1 MGPMKKPGQVATDRA
16 RKLFLRHGGVLRTN
30 DALRGG
36 INPATL
42 YAMRDAGV
50 VTALTRGVYHLQEVP
65 LTGSEDMVAV
75 AHRIPRAR
83 ICLISA
89 LAFHGI
95 TTQIPHEVYCA
106 IPRDIHRPRLDYP
119 PVRFFRFSRESYEDG
134 VAYHRISG
142 SRVAVYTV
150 EKTLADCF
158 KYRNQIG
165 MDTVLEALKLYR
177 EKKRLNVS
185 ALLEHAKICRV
196 REIMVP
202 YLEATL

>member
-1 MGPMKKPGQVATDRA
+1 MNKTKQIAAERA
-16 RKLFLRHGGVLRTN
+16 RILFRRHGGVLRTT
-30 DALRGG
+30 DALRRG

-42 YAMRDAGV
+42 YAMRNDGV
-50 VTALTRGVYHLQEVP
+50 VTALSRGVYHLQEMP
-65 LTGSEDMVAV
+65 LSGSEEMVAV

-106 IPRDIHRPRLDYP
+106 IPRDIHRPRIDYP
-119 PVRFFRFSRESYEDG
+119 PVRIFRFSQESYEDG

-177 EKKRLNVS
+177 ERKRLNVS
-185 ALLEHAKICRV
+185 ALLEHARICRV
-196 REIMVP
+196 RNIMTP